1 MYTPYFLKF
10 DSKTHAHEVLGGVGW
25 YGQVAVADGE
35 PRYDYTLPP
44 HSGSLDEVGLVVDV
58 PATYDEVTF
67 EELTPV
73 TYIDGWHINL
83 VLKIPLPEVLGAFIV
98 NPSSPQ
104 RVFAGFE
111 VQP

>member
-1 MYTPYFLKF
+1 MYTQYFLKF
-10 DSKTHAHEVLGGVGW
+10 DSPAHAHEALGGVGW

-35 PRYDYTLPP
+35 PRYDYTLPA
-44 HSGSLDEVGLVVDV
+44 HSGAIDEVGLVVDT

-83 VLKIPLPEVLGAFIV
+83 VVKTPLPDELSQYVV
-98 NPSSPQ
+98 TPSFPQ
-104 RVFAGFE
+104 RVFAGFS
-111 VQP
+111 V